1 MGGASSVRSL
11 PHLAGRWGL
20 VCGGLVL
27 GLCTAVVDAVFL
39 VVAGGA
45 VVAAP
50 AAGRAVRG
58 RVSAW
63 VRAGALW
70 LAGVERWRLG
80 VFLGCVVEEG
90 EYGGVRALRYL
101 AVRVPVGLLGGAV
114 VLLLVYG
121 VGSGVVLL
129 SRWVRGLE
137 GYGMSPT
144 PWIVAYVVVGGVVLV
159 FLNLQG
165 LVGMVVLERRVAGW
179 FLGPSRRE
187 LLERRIGELAAS
199 RAGVVEVV
207 DQERRRIERDLHDG
221 VQQRLVALGVLLGRA
236 RRQGDSELLRQ
247 AHREAREV
255 LRDLREVAWRVYPA
269 ALDTVGLRDA
279 LAAVVERSGV
289 PVRLVYEVEGR
300 LPRPVETAVYFVVCE
315 AVTNA
320 AKHSGAVSV
329 SVEVMAAGSGV
340 RVRVCDDGC
349 GGADVSGGGLSGL
362 ARRVAALDGRFSV
375 SSPVGGPT
383 VVVAELPCVGVV
395 EGV

>member
-1 MGGASSVRSL
+1 
-11 PHLAGRWGL
+11 
-20 VCGGLVL
+20 
-27 GLCTAVVDAVFL
+27 
-39 VVAGGA
+39 
-45 VVAAP
+45 
-50 AAGRAVRG
+50 
-58 RVSAW
+58 
-63 VRAGALW
+63 
-70 LAGVERWRLG
+70 
-80 VFLGCVVEEG
+80 
-90 EYGGVRALRYL
+90 
-101 AVRVPVGLLGGAV
+101 
-114 VLLLVYG
+114 
-121 VGSGVVLL
+121 
-129 SRWVRGLE
+129 
-137 GYGMSPT
+137 MSPT

-179 FLGPSRRE
+179 SLGPSRRE